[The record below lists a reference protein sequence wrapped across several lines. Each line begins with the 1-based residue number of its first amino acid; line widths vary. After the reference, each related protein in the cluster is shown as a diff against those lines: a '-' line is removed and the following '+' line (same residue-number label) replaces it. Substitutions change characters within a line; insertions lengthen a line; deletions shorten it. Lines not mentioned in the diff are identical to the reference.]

1 MISSPLNDATKRTF
15 LPDSDGPNS
24 DIAPVPDA
32 AGHGGAMHPAVP
44 PTNLSNNETG
54 NGETEMRLQ
63 SLQRDFDEL
72 RRHAAN
78 LENDRNHIVNSTSW
92 KATAP
97 LRLFIEK
104 YPGSARVLRR
114 ALKLLWWT
122 ASFQLVARLKQRRL
136 SQSAAPGLEQTAF
149 RGNPV
154 QPPLPLLPGVP
165 PDHAADPARPA
176 RNSIEHNV
184 ARIQDLENR
193 LNRLNS
199 MADLERHRLDYAL
212 LAADGLLDEIGLYHE
227 ARNSADYRRV
237 FDEPEPLVS
246 ICVAT
251 MNRSELLVERCL
263 QSLICQTYRN
273 IQIVVV
279 GDHCTDDTGSRVARL
294 RDDRIS
300 FRNLTSRGP
309 YPRPGIDRW
318 RVAGT
323 NAINAAM
330 SISEGDFITHL
341 DDDDRATADRIEALV
356 NAAREHKA
364 DFCWHP
370 FWCENRDGGWYQL
383 GDGRFELGQ
392 ITTGSIFYHRYFKRI
407 PWDVF
412 AYRTQEPGDWN
423 RLRKIRCLRP
433 QLHFV
438 DRPLLFHHV
447 EGSQPPFV
455 RFNGEQFLE

>member
-1 MISSPLNDATKRTF
+1 LNDATKRTF

-24 DIAPVPDA
+24 DISPTVPDPTGRGDA
-32 AGHGGAMHPAVP
+32 THPTVP
-44 PTNLSNNETG
+44 LTNLANNETA
-54 NGETEMRLQ
+54 NGETDMRLQ
-63 SLQRDFDEL
+63 SLHRNFEEL
-72 RRHAAN
+72 RRHAAS
-78 LENDRNHIVNSTSW
+78 LENDLNRIVTSTSW

-97 LRLFIEK
+97 LRLFLEK
-104 YPGSARVLRR
+104 HPASARVLRR

-122 ASFQLVARLKQRRL
+122 VSFQLLARLKQRRL
-136 SQSAAPGLEQTAF
+136 SQSAPPRLEQTAF
-149 RGNPV
+149 RGTPV
-154 QPPLPLLPGVP
+154 QQRFPLLPEVA
-165 PDHAADPARPA
+165 PDHAADAVLPA
-176 RNSIEHNV
+176 RNSIEHNL
-184 ARIQDLENR
+184 ARIQDVENR
-193 LNRLNS
+193 LNQLTS
-199 MADLERHRLDYAL
+199 MASLERHRLDYAL

-227 ARNSADYRRV
+227 ARNSPDYRRV
-237 FDEPEPLVS
+237 FDEREPLVS

-251 MNRSELLVERCL
+251 MNRSDLLVERCL

-323 NAINAAM
+323 NAINTAM
-330 SISEGDFITHL
+330 SISEGHFITHL
-341 DDDDRATADRIEALV
+341 DDDDHATADRIEALV
-356 NAAREHKA
+356 NAAKEHKA